1 MNAATSPPAG
11 ESKQAR
17 RAAVR
22 AARRKISANSSALLA
37 EQLAARVLDYLD
49 SSTGTVTRVGLYL
62 SMPDEPDTSVLLPR
76 LVQAGIEVY
85 LPVCEPEYQLR
96 WAHWTPE
103 VQLVDSARAPV
114 REPVGERHDARLFDT
129 VHTLF
134 IPALLVD
141 EQGLRLGQGGGYY
154 DRFLPQVADKAT
166 RIAALVYASEYVPA
180 GNFPVDAHDR
190 PVDLVITPELVH
202 TIDP

>member
-1 MNAATSPPAG
+1 MNAATSPPPG

-22 AARRKISANSSALLA
+22 AARRKITPNSSALLA

-114 REPVGERHDARLFDT
+114 REPVGERHGARLFDT

-141 EQGLRLGQGGGYY
+141 EHGLRLGQGGGYY

-166 RIAALVYASEYVPA
+166 RIAALVYADEYVPA
-180 GNFPVDAHDR
+180 GHFPVDAHDR